1 MPRSENSK
9 NFCKDLIRHIFIISL
24 NLKQILVKQANK
36 TISHRFETLIVFG
49 VITTILFPI
58 RLIFVTYVSDNWF
71 ASFGLIAV
79 ISLALVVLAKR
90 NKMGKFGPLFVRVMK
105 KWNTGNRQYL
115 LYIPPILLL
124 IVSVGIISLI
134 NMYDSNID
142 SGNEIVNFLIM
153 QFGSVNE
160 QSFGWMLHFYTV
172 FLVEV
177 LEVLGS
183 MIFFRM
189 TILKMK
195 TQLQ

>member
-1 MPRSENSK
+1 M
-9 NFCKDLIRHIFIISL
+9 
-24 NLKQILVKQANK
+24 NLSNK
-36 TISHRFETLIVFG
+36 TTSHRFETLIVFG
-49 VITTILFPI
+49 VITVILFPI
-58 RLIFVTYVSDNWF
+58 RLIFVTYVVDDWF
-71 ASFGLIAV
+71 ASFGLIAI
-79 ISLALVVLAKR
+79 ISVTLVVLAKR
-90 NKMGKFGPLFVRVMK
+90 NKMGKFGQLFVRVMK

-134 NMYDSNID
+134 NMYELNVD
-142 SGNEIVNFLIM
+142 SGNEIVNFLVM
-153 QFGSVNE
+153 RFGSVNE
-160 QSFGWMLHFYTV
+160 QSYGWMLHFYTV

-189 TILKMK
+189 TVVKMK

>member
-1 MPRSENSK
+1 V
-9 NFCKDLIRHIFIISL
+9 
-24 NLKQILVKQANK
+24 KQINK
-36 TISHRFETLIVFG
+36 TISHKFETLIVFG
-49 VITTILFPI
+49 VITAILFPI
-58 RLIFVTYVSDNWF
+58 RLIFVTYITDNWF

-79 ISLALVVLAKR
+79 ISLSLVVLAKR
-90 NKMGKFGPLFVRVMK
+90 NKLGKFGRIFVRVMK

-134 NMYDSNID
+134 NTYDSNID
-142 SGNEIVNFLIM
+142 SGNETVNFLVM
-153 QFGSVNE
+153 RFGSVNE

-189 TILKMK
+189 TVLKMK
-195 TQLQ
+195 TQLH

>member
-1 MPRSENSK
+1 
-9 NFCKDLIRHIFIISL
+9 
-24 NLKQILVKQANK
+24 
-36 TISHRFETLIVFG
+36 
-49 VITTILFPI
+49 
-58 RLIFVTYVSDNWF
+58 VTYVSDNWF

>member
-1 MPRSENSK
+1 M
-9 NFCKDLIRHIFIISL
+9 
-24 NLKQILVKQANK
+24 
-36 TISHRFETLIVFG
+36 
-49 VITTILFPI
+49 
-58 RLIFVTYVSDNWF
+58 TYVTDNWF

-79 ISLALVVLAKR
+79 ISLGLVVLAKK
-90 NKMGKFGPLFVRVMK
+90 NKMGKFGQLFLRVMR
-105 KWNTGNRQYL
+105 KWNSGNRQYL

-142 SGNEIVNFLIM
+142 SENETVNFLVM
-153 QFGSVNE
+153 RFGAANE

-183 MIFFRM
+183 VIFFRM
-189 TILKMK
+189 TILKMNYTNLPK
-195 TQLQ
+195 

>member
-1 MPRSENSK
+1 
-9 NFCKDLIRHIFIISL
+9 
-24 NLKQILVKQANK
+24 VKQTNK